1 MSRAGYAPVMILGQ
15 RLIVVLPAY
24 NAARTLA
31 RTVAA
36 IPPGVVDQLLLV
48 DDCSRDGTV
57 ACAQQLGIPVTVHP
71 VNRGYGG
78 NQKTCYRLALAAG
91 ADVVVMLHPDD
102 QYSPRLVPAMAAMVA
117 GGEYDLALGSR
128 MLAQHPLSGGMPRYK
143 HLSNRLLTRVQ
154 NRLLGQHLSEYH
166 TGFRAYRRAALERIP
181 FGQNGD
187 GFLFDNQLLVQA
199 ICLGLRIG
207 ELSCP
212 TRYPPDAS
220 SISFARSVEYGV
232 GVLGCSVAGWR
243 HRRGLGTAAFLKP
256 GGAAP

>member
-1 MSRAGYAPVMILGQ
+1 MILGQ
-15 RLIVVLPAY
+15 RLVVVLPAY

-36 IPPGVVDQLLLV
+36 LPPGMIDHLLLV
-48 DDCSRDGTV
+48 DDASQDETV
-57 ACAQQLGIPVTVHP
+57 EVARRLGIDTTVHP
-71 VNRGYGG
+71 KNRGYGG
-78 NQKTCYRLALAAG
+78 NQKTCYRRALDAG
-91 ADVVVMLHPDD
+91 AEIVVMLHPDD
-102 QYSPRLVPAMAAMVA
+102 QYSPRLVPALAALVA

-128 MLAQHPLSGGMPRYK
+128 VLAQDPLAGGMPRYK
-143 HLSNRLLTRVQ
+143 WVANRALTRAQ
-154 NRLLGQHLSEYH
+154 NWLLGQHLSEYH
-166 TGFRAYRRAALERIP
+166 TGLRAYRRAVLERIP
-181 FGQNGD
+181 FERNAD

-199 ICLGLRIG
+199 ICLGLRVG

-243 HRRGLGTAAFLKP
+243 YRHGL
-256 GGAAP
+256 GAAPFLQG